1 MKDKKW
7 DGENLG
13 RVVGVVGGG
22 GMWRRK
28 GVEDSRKT
36 LEEAV
41 TPI

>member
-13 RVVGVVGGG
+13 RVVGVVGG

>member
-22 GMWRRK
+22 RK

>member
-22 GMWRRK
+22 DVEEKRCRRF
-28 GVEDSRKT
+28 
-36 LEEAV
+36 
-41 TPI
+41 

>member
-13 RVVGVVGGG
+13 RVVGGGR
-22 GMWRRK
+22 MWRRK